1 MIRIVTKPGEPRFI
15 FLLHD
20 GSKIT
25 ITRNKRQVQ
34 TTEIAYL
41 EEHLNKVPDYMYLP
55 SFSGIPKPV
64 VFLYKTNH
72 NGKVI
77 YYCLSGLWKEIYDFC
92 VNNGIQIE
100 LPTDFNH
107 FKYTDF
113 NLTLEEFTEYVRSW
127 GMTIEP
133 RDYQYKAA
141 WKILKYRQSMS
152 QLATRAGKTLLA
164 YMVFRYMLE
173 QGNVKNI
180 LMIVPNIS
188 LVKQGVADMSQYQEF
203 FTTEP
208 IWAKGEY
215 VESANL
221 TIGTFQ
227 SLVRRCTP
235 SKGRNINKHYNPDFF
250 KKFDMVCIDECHK
263 TDCVSIKNILTQPFM
278 KNIRLKFGFSGTIPD
293 SGSIENYACQALLG
307 PLIQDVSTKE
317 LVDNGFLAKPVI
329 TQVYLSY
336 KDDQKL
342 TSEYIRYGEYLCS
355 NFVFD
360 ADKNKVLLPMEE
372 RDMTMV
378 YAKMLPTALQTIK
391 NSATRDEYRS
401 VLIDMCKA
409 TGSQLLNLEQM
420 IAEHSQKKLDMIEEI
435 IYSWDKNGIV
445 FAHNT
450 EYLKFLYEY
459 FKRRFPNRPI
469 YLITGST
476 AVKKRDTIKH
486 NLNSMDKDAVLFA
499 SYGCVSTGLTFK
511 NLDYCV
517 FAQSFKSKVINF
529 QSIGRGLLLAEDKT
543 EFNIYDLIDCLPTK
557 RLEGQGKKKR
567 KMYEDNNYECKVVR
581 K

>member
-1 MIRIVTKPGEPRFI
+1 MIKIATKPGEQRFI
-15 FLLHD
+15 FVLHD
-20 GSKIT
+20 GKKIT
-25 ITRNKRQVQ
+25 ISNGKSTK
-34 TTEIAYL
+34 TMTEISAL

-55 SFSGIPKPV
+55 SFSGIPKPT
-64 VFLYKTNH
+64 VFLYKADH
-72 NGKVI
+72 KGKVVH
-77 YYCLSGLWKEIYDFC
+77 YCLSGLWKEIYDFC
-92 VNNGIQIE
+92 ISHGIEIE
-100 LPTDFNH
+100 LPTDFDS
-107 FKYTDF
+107 FKYTPF
-113 NLTLEEFTEYVRSW
+113 TMSLAEFSEYVNSW
-127 GMTIEP
+127 GLNIQP
-133 RDYQYKAA
+133 RDYQLKAA

-173 QGNVKNI
+173 QGGVKNI

-188 LVKQGVADMSQYQEF
+188 LVKQGVSDMSQYKEF

-215 VESANL
+215 VESSNL

-235 SKGRNINKHYNPDFF
+235 SKGRNINKHYNPKFF
-250 KKFDMVCIDECHK
+250 EKFDMICIDECHK
-263 TDCVSIKNILTQPFM
+263 TDCVSIKNILSQPFM
-278 KNIRLKFGFSGTIPD
+278 KNIKLKFGFSGTIPD
-293 SGSIENYACQALLG
+293 NGSIENYACQALLG
-307 PLIQDVSTKE
+307 PKIQDISTSE
-317 LVDNGFLAKPVI
+317 LVDSGYLAKPVI
-329 TQVYLSY
+329 TQVYMGY
-336 KDDQKL
+336 KDDNTL

-355 NFVFD
+355 NFMLD
-360 ADKNKVLLPMEE
+360 KDKNKILLPAED

-378 YAKMLPTALQTIK
+378 YAKQLPTALQTIK
-391 NSATRDEYRS
+391 NSMTRDEYRS

-409 TGSQLLNLEQM
+409 SGSNLLNLEQM
-420 IAEHSQKKLDMIEEI
+420 IAEHSTKKLETIEEI
-435 IYSWDKNGIV
+435 IFSWNKNGIV

-450 EYLKFLYEY
+450 EYLKYIYEY
-459 FKRRFPNRPI
+459 FKVRFPDRPV
-469 YLITGST
+469 YMITGST
-476 AVKKRDTIKH
+476 SVRKRDTIKE
-486 NLNSMDKDAVLFA
+486 NLNTKDHNAVLFA

-543 EFNIYDLIDCLPTK
+543 EFHIYDLIDCLPTK
-557 RLEGQGKKKR
+557 RLEGQGKKKK
-567 KMYEDNNYECKVVR
+567 KMYDENNYECKVVR

>member
-20 GSKIT
+20 GSKMT
-25 ITRNKRQVQ
+25 VTRNKRQVQ

-100 LPTDFNH
+100 MPTDFNN

-127 GMTIEP
+127 GMSIEP

-173 QGNVKNI
+173 QGGVKNI
-180 LMIVPNIS
+180 LMVVPNIS

-307 PLIQDVSTKE
+307 PTIQDVSTKE

-355 NFVFD
+355 NFVLD
-360 ADKNKVLLPMEE
+360 AEKNKVLLPMEE

-378 YAKMLPTALQTIK
+378 YAKQLPTALQTIK

-420 IAEHSQKKLDMIEEI
+420 IAEHSQKKLDTIEEI
-435 IYSWDKNGIV
+435 IISWDKNGIV

-459 FKRRFPNRPI
+459 FKQRFPNRPI

-486 NLNSMDKDAVLFA
+486 NLNSVDKDAVLFA

-529 QSIGRGLLLAEDKT
+529 QSIGRGLLLAEDKSV
-543 EFNIYDLIDCLPTK
+543 FNIYDLIDCLPTK

-567 KMYEDNNYECKVVR
+567 KMYEENNYECKVVR
-581 K
+581 R